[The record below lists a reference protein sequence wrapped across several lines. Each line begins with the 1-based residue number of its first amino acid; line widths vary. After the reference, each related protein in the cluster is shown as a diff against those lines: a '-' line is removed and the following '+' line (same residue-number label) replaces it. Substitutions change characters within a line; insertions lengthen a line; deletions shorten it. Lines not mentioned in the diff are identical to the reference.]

1 MSLRPKKIE
10 TPYRVRVIGGRFK
23 GAVGTV
29 VDIYDDGLLGIDTD
43 EGGRAFALEEQ
54 TFLFPPPFKADNFT
68 PLENIYK
75 DDAEEEK

>member
-1 MSLRPKKIE
+1 MSHCPKKIE

-29 VDIYDDGLLGIDTD
+29 VNVYDDGVLGIDTD

-54 TFLFPPPFKADNFT
+54 TFLFPPNHTHRTFM